1 MGLFPS
7 FDREEFDPD
16 RPRKTGLPRLGELIV
31 RDFWDNFRAG
41 FLALAGCIPFI
52 LGLFFVVSTHAMLLA
67 PVVGLIGG
75 AVAGPELCAHAD
87 TLLRGLRDDIG
98 RVWWP
103 AYRKAWKR
111 SAKASLLPGA
121 LGGALLSTQ
130 LFMLFHADALQ
141 LGLAVGAALVLGILF
156 LLGLSLYLWP
166 QLALMELGFGQLLKN
181 SALLFIGQL
190 PRTAA
195 ALAVYVVYLLV
206 SLRFFSF
213 AASLL
218 PLTNFWLPTLPA
230 LFLVYPGLDQAF
242 DIEQK
247 FRAEQAPSDNP

>member
-1 MGLFPS
+1 M
-7 FDREEFDPD
+7 
-16 RPRKTGLPRLGELIV
+16 
-31 RDFWDNFRAG
+31 
-41 FLALAGCIPFI
+41 
-52 LGLFFVVSTHAMLLA
+52 
-67 PVVGLIGG
+67 
-75 AVAGPELCAHAD
+75 
-87 TLLRGLRDDIG
+87 
-98 RVWWP
+98 
-103 AYRKAWKR
+103 
-111 SAKASLLPGA
+111 
-121 LGGALLSTQ
+121 
-130 LFMLFHADALQ
+130 
-141 LGLAVGAALVLGILF
+141 LGILF

-195 ALAVYVVYLLV
+195 ALAVYAVYILV

-242 DIEQK
+242 DIGQK
-247 FRAEQAPSDNP
+247 FRAEQAPPDNP

>member
-1 MGLFPS
+1 MGLFPR
-7 FDREEFDPD
+7 FDEAERSPD
-16 RPRKTGLPRLGELIV
+16 APRKTGLPRLWQILR
-31 RDFWDNFRAG
+31 RDIWDIFKAG
-41 FLALAGCIPFI
+41 FLALLGCVPFI
-52 LGLFFVVSTHAMLLA
+52 AGVLFAAGTHAVLMALLA
-67 PVVGLIGG
+67 GLTGG
-75 AVAGPELCAHAD
+75 AIAGPELCALAD
-87 TLLRGLRDDIG
+87 TLLRSLRDDPVTG
-98 RVWWP
+98 WK
-103 AYRKAWKR
+103 AYRRAWRR

-195 ALAVYVVYLLV
+195 ALAVYGAYILV

-247 FRAEQAPSDNP
+247 FRAEQAPTDH

>member
-75 AVAGPELCAHAD
+75 AVAGPELCAQAD

-111 SAKASLLPGA
+111 SAKASL
-121 LGGALLSTQ
+121 
-130 LFMLFHADALQ
+130 LFHADALQ

>member
-41 FLALAGCIPFI
+41 FLALAGCISFI

-75 AVAGPELCAHAD
+75 AVAGPELCAQAD

-130 LFMLFHADALQ
+130 LFMLFHADVLQ

-195 ALAVYVVYLLV
+195 ALAVYAVYILV

-242 DIEQK
+242 DIGQK
-247 FRAEQAPSDNP
+247 FRAEQAPPDNP